1 MMRLRGVFLSLGIMT
16 TALAVA
22 MVPSALLDIASGR
35 PEWPAFTVSAF
46 MTGVVGASL
55 WVLASGAEPKIGRR
69 ESFLTVVLI
78 WTILPAIAAV
88 PFTRYGMSVTDS
100 WFESVSGLTTT
111 GATVLTGLDDL
122 PQGLLLWRAVL
133 QWFGGIGIIVT
144 AIAVLPQLRVGG
156 MQLFK
161 IESSERASELT
172 ANVRQTSQRIGL
184 IYLGLT
190 ALCALLYNNTGMN
203 AFNAI
208 THAMTTVAAGGYST
222 HDTSFFVYQ
231 GTPVIWVAIVF
242 MMIAGLPFTALEALV
257 FKNNSDPL
265 LTGSE
270 PRTYLSLILAITA
283 IILVLFLLR
292 GLPAAFGNLFVS
304 VDDVLFSVVSV
315 MTGTGYASAPYDT
328 WGDPILIVF
337 LLAIFTGGCAGSAA
351 CGMKMFRIEISV
363 KAILAHAQ
371 RITRPHRLAPIRFN
385 RKVVDEE
392 TLQSV
397 MTFVFLY
404 IATFLFAAVL
414 LSVMPRVDFLT
425 AVSAAAT
432 SVSNVGPGLG
442 PVVGP
447 SGTFQTLPD
456 AAKWICAS
464 AMLLGR
470 LEFVAVFVI
479 LSVRF
484 WRG

>member
-1 MMRLRGVFLSLGIMT
+1 MRLRGVFLSLGIMT
-16 TALAVA
+16 TALAGA
-22 MVPSALLDIASGR
+22 MVPCALVDIASGR
-35 PEWPAFTVSAF
+35 PDWPVFTVSAF
-46 MTGVVGASL
+46 ITGVVGASL
-55 WVLASGAEPKIGRR
+55 WVLASGAEPKFGRR
-69 ESFLTVVLI
+69 EGFLTVVLI

-88 PFTRYGMSVTDS
+88 PFTRYGMSLTDS

-111 GATVLTGLDDL
+111 GSTVLTGLGDL
-122 PQGLLLWRAVL
+122 PDGLLLWRAML

-156 MQLFK
+156 MQLFQ

-190 ALCALLYNNTGMN
+190 ALCALLYNNTGMG
-203 AFNAI
+203 AFDAI
-208 THAMTTVAAGGYST
+208 AHAMTTVAAGGYST
-222 HDTSFFVYQ
+222 HDTSFVAYQ
-231 GTPVIWVAIVF
+231 GTAVIWVAIVF
-242 MMIAGLPFTALEALV
+242 MFIAGLPFTALESLI
-257 FKNNSDPL
+257 FKDNPDPL
-265 LTGSE
+265 LRGSE
-270 PRTYLSLILAITA
+270 PRIYLSLILGLTGL
-283 IILVLFLLR
+283 ILILFLLR
-292 GLPAAFGNLFVS
+292 GLPDGLDTLFAAVGG
-304 VDDVLFSVVSV
+304 VLFNVISV

-328 WGDPILIVF
+328 WGEPILVLFFFTMF
-337 LLAIFTGGCAGSAA
+337 LGGCAGSAA
-351 CGMKMFRIEISV
+351 CAIKMFRIEISV

-371 RITRPHRLAPIRFN
+371 RMTRPHRIAPVRFN
-385 RKVVDEE
+385 NKIVDED

-404 IATFLFAAVL
+404 IATFLVAAVL
-414 LSVMPRVDFLT
+414 LSAMPRVDFLT

-456 AAKWICAS
+456 AAKWICAI

-470 LEFVAVFVI
+470 LEFVAVFVV